1 MKKILFFLLLI
12 PVSKFIHAQEAATNH
27 AEFKFE
33 GKTYT
38 ANYDNAKH
46 LLTMSEEVSIEIYD
60 QSGTCVKRAVGM
72 KVDFKP
78 LLKAGEQQTFTVR
91 FYKKAKTKKSKK
103 KNASINQKGEIGTMV
118 IADEK

>member
-1 MKKILFFLLLI
+1 MKKIIFFLLI
-12 PVSKFIHAQEAATNH
+12 IAAPEFIHAQDAATNH

-38 ANYDNAKH
+38 ADYDNAKH

-60 QSGTCVKRAVGM
+60 QSGSCVKRAVGI

-78 LLKAGEQQTFTVR
+78 LLKAGEKQTFTLR

-118 IADEK
+118 IEDEK